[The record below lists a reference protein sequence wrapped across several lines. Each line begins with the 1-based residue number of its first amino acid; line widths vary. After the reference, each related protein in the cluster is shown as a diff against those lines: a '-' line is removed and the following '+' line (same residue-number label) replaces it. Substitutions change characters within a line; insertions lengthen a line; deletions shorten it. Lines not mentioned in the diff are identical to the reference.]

1 MVTDQMQL
9 KRIAKT
15 ALQNKAA
22 NWAFRT
28 ALKPLLARS
37 GGSVC
42 GYMVPIVG
50 SVPVAL
56 PDGEQIVIAADG
68 SDEVASQLWWG
79 GFAAYEPETAQLF
92 RVLAGRSAVI
102 LDVGAYTG
110 YFSLLGAHAN
120 EEATVFAFEPTPES
134 HAALTRNVALNGA
147 PNIVPQRLAV
157 GDSDAEVSLYLP
169 RDGMPADAST
179 LRGFREAVRDI
190 RVQQVCLD
198 SWSEKMDL
206 ERVDLMKLDTEGTE
220 HLVLRGATGVL
231 EAHSPCIVCEVLHGR
246 TESMLEEVLSG
257 LDYRY
262 FHITDTGPKEAT
274 SIRGDR
280 SERFRNYLFCP
291 YHRLGTTRA
300 ACHVCPARAVLCG
313 LPGFGQQAVVGDGLS
328 VAD

>member
-1 MVTDQMQL
+1 MLL

-15 ALQNKAA
+15 ALRNRAA

-37 GGSVC
+37 GGSVG
-42 GYMVPIVG
+42 GYVVPIVG

-56 PDGEQIVIAADG
+56 PDGERIVIAADG
-68 SDEVASQLWWG
+68 SDEIASLLWWG
-79 GFAAYEPETAQLF
+79 GFGAYEPETAQLF
-92 RVLAGRSAVI
+92 RVLAGRSTVI

-110 YFSLLGAHAN
+110 YFSLLGAYAN
-120 EEATVFAFEPTPES
+120 EDATVFAFEPTPES
-134 HAALTRNVALNGA
+134 HAALTRNITLNGA

-206 ERVDLMKLDTEGTE
+206 AQVDLVKLDTEGTE
-220 HLVLRGATGVL
+220 HLVLRGAAGML

-257 LDYRY
+257 LGYRY
-262 FHITDTGPKEAT
+262 FQITNTGPKEAT

-291 YHRLGTTRA
+291 YDALETTRD
-300 ACHVCPARAVLCG
+300 ACQVCPASTVLRG
-313 LPGFGQQAVVGDGLS
+313 RQVAGQQAAVGDRLS
-328 VAD
+328 LAE